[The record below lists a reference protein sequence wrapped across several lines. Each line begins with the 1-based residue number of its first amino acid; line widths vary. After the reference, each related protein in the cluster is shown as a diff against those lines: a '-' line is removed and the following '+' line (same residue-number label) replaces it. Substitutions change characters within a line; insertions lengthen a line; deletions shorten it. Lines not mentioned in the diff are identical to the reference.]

1 MSWNYTQE
9 EYAEFIRIWNSSTSS
24 CGALERLKV
33 SPRFDLRLSE
43 RPRYG
48 VVLVDRRDE
57 RDPIPSVAAERSHIQ
72 GVACALRRR
81 GVSLKRLAMEDANRA
96 KPLAQDRHLDFQE
109 LRSLS
114 NGA

>member
-24 CGALERLKV
+24 CDALERLKV

-43 RPRYG
+43 RYRLGERYVPSGG
-48 VVLVDRRDE
+48 VV
-57 RDPIPSVAAERSHIQ
+57 AERSHIQ
-72 GVACALRRR
+72 GVAMALRRR

-96 KPLAQDRHLDFQE
+96 NPESQDRHLDFQE

>member
-24 CGALERLKV
+24 CDALARLRASPHFKLTTLPWSRTDLVARER
-33 SPRFDLRLSE
+33 R
-43 RPRYG
+43 
-48 VVLVDRRDE
+48 
-57 RDPIPSVAAERSHIQ
+57 HIQ
-72 GVACALRRR
+72 GVAAALRRR
-81 GVSLKRLAMEDANRA
+81 GVSLERLAMEDANRA
-96 KPLAQDRHLDFQE
+96 RPESQDRHLDFQE